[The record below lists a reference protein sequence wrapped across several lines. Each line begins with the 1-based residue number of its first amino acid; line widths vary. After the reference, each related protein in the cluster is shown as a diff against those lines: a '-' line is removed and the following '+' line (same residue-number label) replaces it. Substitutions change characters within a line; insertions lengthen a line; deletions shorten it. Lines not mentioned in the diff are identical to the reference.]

1 MAKYEVEIKATLK
14 KRVTVEA
21 DSEDKAEKQALAKIQ
36 IGVINLVFP
45 DDLRT
50 LDVTAKEK

>member
-21 DSEDKAEKQALAKIQ
+21 DDADKAEKQTIARMHTGEIKLE
-36 IGVINLVFP
+36 FP
-45 DDLRT
+45 EDLRI
-50 LDVTAKEK
+50 LDIDAKQK